1 MKKYLGFDDLL
12 AFCKMMSASQGFYGR
27 IYRMITE
34 LTDEDKEQLEKYL
47 KERKF
52 TDTLDFVYWLECE
65 E

>member
-27 IYRMITE
+27 LYRQ
-34 LTDEDKEQLEKYL
+34 LLNVDDEEREEIDNVLKSEQ
-47 KERKF
+47 F

-65 E
+65 